1 MKKTLFSKVFSH
13 QIRFVFPRISRA
25 WITYWL
31 TGTFVI
37 VFLACAKPVPQ
48 LPVIASIDGNPV
60 YLNELEMLG
69 RLAASEKGVDFDSPE
84 GQMHYRSIAP
94 NLYKT
99 LIDLYVMKYSAEKE
113 GFLPSPEEVEAEFV
127 RFSENLKS
135 QGIYEEFLKQVQ
147 VDEPRLKETLRD
159 RLAIQKL
166 QKVKLEQQ
174 EAVVTDQELRDFY
187 NQNARQFRY
196 PNRMR
201 ISHIFVGSPQTD
213 SAEKREQARI
223 RAEQMR
229 KMIGNDPSKTF
240 VGLAREHS
248 EDPYTSSRGGDMG
261 FISPGGNLIPAF
273 EKAAFALKEGEVS
286 AVVDSGQGF
295 HILWATDYEQSFEE
309 AENQV
314 REMKIQQKKGEL
326 FAQWLEE
333 AAKQLNIVYLFD
345 PLEFKIKTEGTATPA
360 RKEPAIVPNS

>member
-13 QIRFVFPRISRA
+13 SIRIAFPHIFRA
-25 WITYWL
+25 WISYCL
-31 TGTFVI
+31 TGTFFI
-37 VFLACAKPVPQ
+37 FLLACAKPATQ
-48 LPVIASIDGNPV
+48 LPVIARIDGNPI

-99 LIDLYVMKYSAEKE
+99 LTDLYVMKYSAEKE
-113 GFLPSPEEVEAEFV
+113 GFIPTPEEVEAEFV

-147 VDEPRLKETLRD
+147 VDEPRLKETIRD

-174 EAVVTDQELRDFY
+174 EATVTDQELRDFY
-187 NQNARQFRY
+187 NQNARQFRF

-201 ISHIFVGSPQTD
+201 VSHIFVSSPQTD
-213 SAEKREQARI
+213 APEKREQARV

-229 KMIGNDPSKTF
+229 KMIGDDPSKTF

-248 EDPYTSSRGGDMG
+248 DDQYTKSRGGDLG
-261 FISPGGNLIPAF
+261 FISPGGNLLPAF

-309 AENQV
+309 AESQV

-326 FAQWLEE
+326 FAQWIED

-345 PLEFKIKTEGTATPA
+345 PVEFKVLAEGTSAPAGEGSPTVPTP
-360 RKEPAIVPNS
+360 